1 MISTLKK
8 AFTFNMQAF
17 NFISSFTR
25 HSFFFFL
32 IFGFYISSVSIKAKR
47 QENCTAKNAY
57 FNISLSHV
65 KQIINTEFLH
75 IVQAKS
81 AYTGPV

>member
-1 MISTLKK
+1 MISTLQR
-8 AFTFNMQAF
+8 TFRFSMQAF

-25 HSFFFFL
+25 HRFFL
-32 IFGFYISSVSIKAKR
+32 MFGFYVSSVTIER
-47 QENCTAKNAY
+47 QENCTAKNAH

-65 KQIINTEFLH
+65 KQIISTEFLH

-81 AYTGPV
+81 EHTSSLMTC